1 MYGSVVCSSFINTNC
16 SHEAGLQVQCN
27 TLINN
32 TMCIT
37 KRYKIFKPISIKNNL
52 VLKLV
57 PCDSLLTN
65 NPSHMGNSG
74 LPDLTL
80 FMKLTHDSALRTTN
94 GARPDWHGASWYGA
108 SWYDTPGKI
117 IDNARFCILSRAQ
130 HRTAG
135 RSENTGNAYS
145 TTEQMTAQYMFT
157 MSGTLTPDRLIW
169 AMNTVEL
176 NR

>member
-16 SHEAGLQVQCN
+16 SHEAGLLVQCN

-37 KRYKIFKPISIKNNL
+37 KRYKIFKPISINNNL

-117 IDNARFCILSRAQ
+117 IALIGVEHAKSAVSGWAYAKTRLSGLARSKVQGSR
-130 HRTAG
+130 
-135 RSENTGNAYS
+135 EGN
-145 TTEQMTAQYMFT
+145 
-157 MSGTLTPDRLIW
+157 
-169 AMNTVEL
+169 
-176 NR
+176 